1 MRATTL
7 GFALFLLSGLTASAA
22 TVTLTKTVRHYTTD
36 WSPYT
41 SLTGPAEAPV
51 IELNGSEIFEDYH
64 SEGNPGIFAH
74 PTFDEAL
81 GPIEWLHI
89 AHDITMTIE
98 SSGRGVIVG
107 SFSIHLP
114 GPAHTLIASAGHSRS
129 DGLVT
134 SSSVRSV
141 GIMALAPADF
151 ATFQPGRPRRR
162 DLQIY
167 GGANALLA
175 ADYDPELYYDPYQQG
190 MDLWREIHVDG
201 ILHGALS
208 ITAGFGGVPEPPLNF
223 APPTTVTL
231 PTTVPL
237 PASGLLL
244 GAVLLAGAAMRRR
257 AMGHTNTI

>member
-1 MRATTL
+1 
-7 GFALFLLSGLTASAA
+7 
-22 TVTLTKTVRHYTTD
+22 
-36 WSPYT
+36 
-41 SLTGPAEAPV
+41 
-51 IELNGSEIFEDYH
+51 
-64 SEGNPGIFAH
+64 
-74 PTFDEAL
+74 
-81 GPIEWLHI
+81 
-89 AHDITMTIE
+89 MTIE

-114 GPAHTLIASAGHSRS
+114 GPAGTLIARADHNLS

-151 ATFQPGRPRRR
+151 ATFQPGTPRRR

-167 GGANALLA
+167 GGANALLT
-175 ADYDPELYYDPYQQG
+175 ADYDPALYYDPHQQG

-201 ILHGALS
+201 ILRGTLS
-208 ITAGFGGVPEPPLNF
+208 ITAGFGGVPEPLLNF
-223 APPTTVTL
+223 AP

-244 GAVLLAGAAMRRR
+244 GTVLLAGAAMRRR
-257 AMGHTNTI
+257 ATGHTSTI